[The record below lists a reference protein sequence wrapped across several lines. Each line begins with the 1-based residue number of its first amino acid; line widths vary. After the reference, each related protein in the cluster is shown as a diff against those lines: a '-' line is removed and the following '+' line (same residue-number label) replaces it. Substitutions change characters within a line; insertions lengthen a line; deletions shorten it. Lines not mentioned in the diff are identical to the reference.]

1 MWEVVAVVAQVVFYS
16 IVVAPVSGYLLARM
30 ITFAIL
36 MSRYRFFERFGKG
49 DGEQIFSR
57 DE

>member
-1 MWEVVAVVAQVVFYS
+1 MWEVVVVAQVVFYS

-36 MSRYRFFERFGKG
+36 MSRYRFFERHPGNNSNKG
-49 DGEQIFSR
+49 DE
-57 DE
+57 